1 MSNKSNVKADFV
13 LPIAVLTIICLV
25 MAALLAF
32 TNDVTAP
39 MIEKINAERAEAA
52 RMEVLTEADGFTLLD
67 FSKEELPG
75 CVYEVYEATN
85 GAGYVFMLMSDG
97 YGGKET
103 LSMICSIGA
112 DGLVVDSKTLS
123 HNETP
128 GLGTK
133 VLVAPYRALYVGW
146 DAGTVVDGMII
157 SGSTITTSFYMNA
170 IRDALAAYEFV
181 KEAA

>member
-1 MSNKSNVKADFV
+1 MNNKSNVKTDFIA
-13 LPIAVLTIICLV
+13 PIAVLTLICLV

-39 MIEKINAERAEAA
+39 MIEKTNAERAEAA
-52 RMEVLTEADGFTLLD
+52 RVEVLPEADGFVLLG

-75 CVYEVYEATN
+75 SVYEVYEATN
-85 GAGYVFMLMSDG
+85 GVGYVFMISSDG

-103 LSMICSIGA
+103 LNIICSVGA
-112 DGLVVDSKTLS
+112 DGLVVDTKTLS

-133 VLVAPYRALYVGW
+133 ILAAAYRELYVGW
-146 DAGTVVDGMII
+146 DAGAEVDGMII
-157 SGSTITTSFYMNA
+157 SGSTVTTSFYVEAIRNA
-170 IRDALAAYEFV
+170 IEAYEFV